1 MMRLF
6 ANPVQSKRT
15 YSNAIVVI
23 GAIAFVAVCATG
35 IAAFA
40 GLLPGSES
48 VAVTVTATPLVDL
61 QTQIRQTITSP

>member
-6 ANPVQSKRT
+6 ANSVQSKPT

-40 GLLPGSES
+40 GLLPQSES
-48 VAVTVTATPLVDL
+48 VAATVTATPLVDL
-61 QTQIRQTITSP
+61 QTALSRDIVSP

>member
-6 ANPVQSKRT
+6 ANSVQSKPT
-15 YSNAIVVI
+15 CNNAIVVI

-40 GLLPGSES
+40 GLLPESES
-48 VAVTVTATPLVDL
+48 VAVKVTATPLIDL
-61 QTQIRQTITSP
+61 QTQIKQTIASP